1 MAVRWSIAGK
11 CYMAT
16 RFFVSQGDKADM
28 RLLCPVCAVGLLFL
42 LAALPPAPAQVQQP
56 LATFSGPV
64 QEIDGKAI
72 TLQDTDSNALR
83 FVCTRKTRYYDGK
96 KKISAS
102 DIKPGDRVSI
112 ETKRFPDGELE
123 AINVRLEHPKSP

>member
-1 MAVRWSIAGK
+1 MKEICVASLLIWMA
-11 CYMAT
+11 
-16 RFFVSQGDKADM
+16 
-28 RLLCPVCAVGLLFL
+28 L
-42 LAALPPAPAQVQQP
+42 ALPALAQMAQP

-72 TLQDTDSNALR
+72 TLEDAGSNALR
-83 FVCTRKTRYYDGK
+83 FVCTRKTRFYDGK

-102 DIKPGDRVSI
+102 DIKPGDHISI